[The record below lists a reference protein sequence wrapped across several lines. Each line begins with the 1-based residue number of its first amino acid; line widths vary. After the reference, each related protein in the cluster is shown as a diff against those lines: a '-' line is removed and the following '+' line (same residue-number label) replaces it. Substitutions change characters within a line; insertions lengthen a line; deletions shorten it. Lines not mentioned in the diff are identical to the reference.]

1 MAVQSTLRDGRIPL
15 LLAQWAD
22 LVRSKWRKTSNP
34 TRLAATLCL
43 TLSIILT
50 SYAGR
55 RWLRKRR
62 AENDRGQKL
71 LRRNSGLRGKDG
83 SRTIFVP
90 YRSSTAKVTIHPT
103 KPMTF
108 DAHKR
113 LFLNPPRAARLGD
126 GQIGQ
131 VPPPNTKP
139 GLNIAFIHQFLS
151 LLSIMIPHWNSKESG
166 LLVSQGAF
174 LLLRTYLSLVVTRL
188 DGEIVR
194 DLVAG
199 NGKGFLWGIVKW
211 LGVGGAFS
219 ICDIGSITN
228 QGRFRIVHKC
238 RDQVSSIQSLNCF
251 PHTLDSVYSRSVPKR
266 QSQLLQAP
274 ESRRWYRAKCRSIY
288 MQ

>member
-1 MAVQSTLRDGRIPL
+1 MAAQSTLRASENHLHLVLG
-15 LLAQWAD
+15 WAK
-22 LVRSKWRKTSNP
+22 LVLSRWKHTSNT
-34 TRLAATLCL
+34 TRLAATLAL
-43 TLSIILT
+43 TISII
-50 SYAGR
+50 SSAYGGR
-55 RWLRKRR
+55 RWLKKRSDES
-62 AENDRGQKL
+62 ARGQRL

-90 YRSSTAKVTIHPT
+90 YRSATAKVTIHPT

-108 DAHKR
+108 DAHRR
-113 LFLNPPRAARLGD
+113 LFLNPPRATRLGD
-126 GQIGQ
+126 GHLLSQ

-194 DLVAG
+194 DLVSG

-211 LGVGGAFS
+211 CGIGGRLARLE
-219 ICDIGSITN
+219 D
-228 QGRFRIVHKC
+228 H
-238 RDQVSSIQSLNCF
+238 L
-251 PHTLDSVYSRSVPKR
+251 TLLD
-266 QSQLLQAP
+266 
-274 ESRRWYRAKCRSIY
+274 
-288 MQ
+288 